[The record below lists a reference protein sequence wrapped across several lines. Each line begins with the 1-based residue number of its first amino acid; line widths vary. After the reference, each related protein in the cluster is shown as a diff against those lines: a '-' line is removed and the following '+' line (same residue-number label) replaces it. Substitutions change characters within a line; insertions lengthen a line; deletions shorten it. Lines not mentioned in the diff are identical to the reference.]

1 MTHNRKD
8 RDEKSS
14 ALVERFLAK
23 EFSEDVL
30 SASLKAL
37 GLYADEVRELV
48 YDANYR
54 RIQCP
59 KKLVTR

>member
-8 RDEKSS
+8 RDERSS
-14 ALVERFLAK
+14 ALVQRFLNK

-30 SASLKAL
+30 RASLKAL

-54 RIQCP
+54 RIQCLP
-59 KKLVTR
+59 KKATR